1 MLINISVIGE
11 IKVEDQQ
18 KKIAII
24 GAGISGLSLCY
35 FLNQLDPG
43 LKVTLFEKESAI
55 GGKIQKKDNFH
66 LGPKTVLMREGSAL
80 CRLIEGLGLK
90 EKLKMPSQNSK
101 IRYVIYQGKLTALP
115 SSLSTFFKK
124 PWNKGLLS
132 LLKEPFIPR
141 KVEDETLES
150 FFNRRIGKFLTEYI
164 VDPFVKGIYGA
175 ELSELST
182 VSSFGALKKLEV
194 ENHSL
199 IRGSLFKK
207 TKKRK
212 MISFENGMS
221 ELTQALQ
228 LQIQGEILT
237 NVEVKEIKAS
247 GDEVVLEFEEG
258 SNAFDHVFVA
268 TDLTGLKALLGV
280 VNFPSTSITTVHFGY
295 AKNLE
300 LKGFG
305 CLSPK
310 NENQPFLG
318 IVFDTAVFP
327 HFTTHDRLETITVMI
342 KGCEKQDEY
351 YEAIA
356 KEAAQKFLK
365 INESP
370 TQILIQRYDEAILK
384 PGLDFQE
391 SRKQFL
397 KLQAENHPNVTFLGC
412 WHQGAG
418 VTDCVEMAQAVAN
431 RYKDSIKLG
440 SLLILNNK
448 P

>member
-1 MLINISVIGE
+1 MSVIGDT
-11 IKVEDQQ
+11 KVEDQQ

-43 LKVTLFEKESAI
+43 LNITIYEKEMAV

-66 LGPKTVLMREGSAL
+66 LGPKTVLLREGSAL
-80 CRLIEGLGLK
+80 SELIDKLGLK
-90 EKLKMPSQNSK
+90 KKLKTPSQDSK

-115 SSLSTFFKK
+115 SSFSTFFKK

-132 LLKEPFIPR
+132 LLKEPFIAR
-141 KVEDETLES
+141 KVEDETLEC

-221 ELTQALQ
+221 ELIETLQ
-228 LQIQGEILT
+228 SQIQGQIVT
-237 NVEVKEIKAS
+237 NSEVKAIKSS
-247 GDEVVLEFEEG
+247 GNEVVLEFNDG
-258 SNAFDHVFVA
+258 SSAFDHVFLA
-268 TDLTGLKALLGV
+268 TDLTGLKALSGV
-280 VNFPSTSITTVHFGY
+280 ADFHSTSLTTVHFGY
-295 AKNLE
+295 AKKLD

-305 CLSPK
+305 CLAPK

-327 HFTTHDRLETITVMI
+327 HFSTHERLETLTVMI
-342 KGCEKQDEY
+342 KGCEKEDEY

-356 KEAAQKFLK
+356 KEVTQKFLK
-365 INESP
+365 VKESP
-370 TQILIQRYDEAILK
+370 SQILIQRYDEAILK
-384 PGLDFQE
+384 PGLNFQE
-391 SRKQFL
+391 SRSQFL
-397 KLQAENHPNVTFLGC
+397 KLQHINHPNVTFLGC

-418 VTDCVEMAQAVAN
+418 VSDCVEMAQAVAN
-431 RYKDSIKLG
+431 GYEESIKLG